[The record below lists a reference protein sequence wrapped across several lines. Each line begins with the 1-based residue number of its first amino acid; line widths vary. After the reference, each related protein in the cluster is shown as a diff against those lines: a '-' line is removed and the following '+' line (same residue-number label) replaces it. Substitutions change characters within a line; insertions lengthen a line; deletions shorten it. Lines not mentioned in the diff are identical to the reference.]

1 MASPSDNPLNWRCST
16 ILRPVRYSL
25 VSLLPLVSLIS
36 GVSASAQSTYFPPDD
51 GTWERVDPASVGW
64 DAEGLSAA
72 LDVAGSRNSSGVLIL
87 HHGRIMAERYW
98 QLDDPSTGYT
108 NFLVG
113 EDLQGRAI
121 EDVASAQKS
130 VVAVLFGIAQERG
143 LLRLDDPVT
152 KHLGSGWSNASPRQE
167 QNINVQHL
175 LSMNSGLATDMS
187 FQAEVGTR
195 WLYNT
200 PAYHYLMRV
209 LEAVTGQDRNGITG
223 DWITDDLGMHSS
235 SWTPRP
241 RADPRPLVWGFS
253 TTARDLARFGL
264 MIQAGGRWGDRVI
277 IADTEYLRDML
288 SPSQSLNPAYG
299 YLWWLNGQ
307 EFGLAANPQAGRRSG
322 ALIPSAPPDLVAMQ
336 GARDR
341 KLYNIPSLGLVITRL
356 GDSGRA
362 DGVSFNDAFW
372 QTLMK
377 AKH

>member
-1 MASPSDNPLNWRCST
+1 MTRLSD
-16 ILRPVRYSL
+16 
-25 VSLLPLVSLIS
+25 S
-36 GVSASAQSTYFPPDD
+36 GSAQSTYFPPDD

-87 HHGRIMAERYW
+87 YHGRIMAERYW
-98 QLDDPSTGYT
+98 QLDDPSTGYAGYT
-108 NFLVG
+108 NLLQG

-130 VVAVLFGIAQERG
+130 VAAVLVGIAQERG
-143 LLRLDDPVT
+143 LLLLDDPVA
-152 KHLGSGWSNASPRQE
+152 KHMGNGWTDASEQQE
-167 QNINVQHL
+167 RAITIRHL

-187 FQAEVGTR
+187 FEAEPGTE

-200 PAYHYLMRV
+200 PAYHYVMRV
-209 LEAVTGQDRNGITG
+209 IEAITGQDRNGITG
-223 DWITDDLGMHSS
+223 DWITDQLGMHNS

-241 RADPRPLVWGFS
+241 WVDPAIGVGFS

-264 MIQAGGRWGDRVI
+264 MIQAGGRWGDQVI
-277 IADTEYLRDML
+277 VGATEYLRDML

-307 EFGLAANPQAGRRSG
+307 EFSLVLNPQIRISG
-322 ALIPSAPPDLVAMQ
+322 PLIPSAPSDLVAML
-336 GARDR
+336 GFGD
-341 KLYNIPSLGLVITRL
+341 KILYSVPSLGLVITRL
-356 GDSGRA
+356 GDSGTA
-362 DGVSFNDAFW
+362 DGVRFDDAFW
-372 QTLMK
+372 QALMK